1 MCESKN
7 TAAYLVLQI
16 LRYPWHVHADVQITF
31 VACSLLL
38 GQTFDT

>member
-16 LRYPWHVHADVQITF
+16 LRYPWHVHADVQIKF
-31 VACSLLL
+31 VACS
-38 GQTFDT
+38 FAIWPNI